1 MWRLIQNVGLVENYV
16 NNPNFSLHIRMLAA
30 LAYVPDNVTN
40 TYEDILETQFY
51 VENEDLL
58 IAFLDYFEENWV
70 GKIIGRRKIR
80 RQPRHQ
86 IDIWNC
92 HYSVKNGLPTIN
104 NAVEEWHRGFASI
117 IGSYYFINNYYL

>member
-1 MWRLIQNVGLVENYV
+1 MCTAYSENT
-16 NNPNFSLHIRMLAA
+16 A
-30 LAYVPDNVTN
+30 LAYVPPDNVTN

-58 IAFLDYFEENWV
+58 IPFLDYFEENWV

-117 IGSYYFINNYYL
+117 IGGSHPTIWKFIDGIKKVQNLEELKREQ